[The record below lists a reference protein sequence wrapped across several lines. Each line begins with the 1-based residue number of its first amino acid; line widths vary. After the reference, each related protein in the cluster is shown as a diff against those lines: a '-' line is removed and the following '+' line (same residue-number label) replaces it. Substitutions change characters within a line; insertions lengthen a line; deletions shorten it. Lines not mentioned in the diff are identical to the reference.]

1 MLTAKPKDISEY
13 IAGQP
18 VEIQLVLEEIRAA
31 VKKKVPKAEEAIKY
45 NMPTFVLNGKN
56 LVHFSAFKSHI
67 GFYPAPTHD
76 PAYAKDLAGYKTG
89 KGSIQFPLDK
99 PMPLK
104 LIAKIIDWQITN
116 IKSS

>member
-1 MLTAKPKDISEY
+1 MAIAKPKNIDEY

-18 VEIQLVLEEIRAA
+18 VEVQLVLEEIRTA
-31 VKKKVPKAEEAIKY
+31 VKKKVPEAEEAIKY

-67 GFYPAPTHD
+67 GFYPAPTAH
-76 PAYAKDLAGYKTG
+76 PEYVKDLEGYKTG
-89 KGSIQFPLDK
+89 KGSIQFPLDE

-104 LIAKIIDWQITN
+104 LIAKIIDWQMAN
-116 IKSS
+116 L